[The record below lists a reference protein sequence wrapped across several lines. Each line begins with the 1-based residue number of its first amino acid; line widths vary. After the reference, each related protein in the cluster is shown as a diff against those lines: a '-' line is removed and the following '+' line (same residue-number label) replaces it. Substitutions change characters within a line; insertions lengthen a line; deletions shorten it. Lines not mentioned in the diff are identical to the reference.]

1 MLRSVAGSV
10 VQAQRLYDGLGRLLP
25 ARVDP
30 DTGYRWY
37 AATQLDQ
44 ARLVASLGRAD
55 VPLAPIAIEALFA
68 WAPEQQRQPSGG
80 VCSVLIPNPASGG
93 AGP

>member
-1 MLRSVAGSV
+1 
-10 VQAQRLYDGLGRLLP
+10 
-25 ARVDP
+25 
-30 DTGYRWY
+30 
-37 AATQLDQ
+37 
-44 ARLVASLGRAD
+44 VASLGRAD